1 MPNNPIFDEHPI
13 DFGDV
18 HSSEQIIKET
28 WSAFRRALKNKEF
41 SYNEISK
48 ALDTTFLKV
57 FNQIFEYCHNRFEYP
72 LEEVQ
77 SNNFLK
83 RGARLKET
91 DVVCHDRF
99 LPKARFIK
107 EDNRFSPAGVEWLYL
122 AVSTNAG
129 LAEECTIKECR
140 AVAGDRF
147 GICSFAIKEA
157 YKNKKIVDL
166 TVADEL
172 TYNDINS
179 KLEQAY
185 CSLRDERFARS
196 LIQGR
201 PAGATL
207 VEQRSVINAI
217 LDWSLSTYIKLLSE
231 QIFLP
236 LEDTDNKELLYAPFQ
251 CVAQY
256 FLSKGYA
263 GIKYKSTVCTGAKD
277 IVLFDKTIAA
287 PVGTIK
293 DFTI

>member
-1 MPNNPIFDEHPI
+1 ML
-13 DFGDV
+13 
-18 HSSEQIIKET
+18 
-28 WSAFRRALKNKEF
+28 SAL
-41 SYNEISK
+41 ISPCCC
-48 ALDTTFLKV
+48 LLVT
-57 FNQIFEYCHNRFEYP
+57 
-72 LEEVQ
+72 
-77 SNNFLK
+77 
-83 RGARLKET
+83 
-91 DVVCHDRF
+91 
-99 LPKARFIK
+99 
-107 EDNRFSPAGVEWLYL
+107 
-122 AVSTNAG
+122 
-129 LAEECTIKECR
+129 
-140 AVAGDRF
+140 
-147 GICSFAIKEA
+147 
-157 YKNKKIVDL
+157 
-166 TVADEL
+166 
-172 TYNDINS
+172 
-179 KLEQAY
+179 
-185 CSLRDERFARS
+185 ARS

-277 IVLFDKTIAA
+277 IVLFDKTMAA